1 MIPPQLPPITWYRVS
16 SLDCNTVRVN
26 HQTYLHSDTSA
37 SLHAPSDIC
46 TVPRHSK
53 WNLRVDTD
61 CRQDGASILHSRL
74 CSASKH
80 RKASDG
86 DELEAQHEDASL
98 AHPVCIPASSDSKEA
113 GADIR
118 RYGHQLGIIGGVA
131 HVSSTCQ

>member
-1 MIPPQLPPITWYRVS
+1 MIPPQLPPMTWYIVS
-16 SLDCNTVRVN
+16 SLDHSVVRVDRP
-26 HQTYLHSDTSA
+26 TYLHSDTSA

-53 WNLRVDTD
+53 WNPRVDTD
-61 CRQDGASILHSRL
+61 CRQNGASILHSRL

-80 RKASDG
+80 REAGDG
-86 DELEAQHEDASL
+86 DELEAQHENASL

-131 HVSSTCQ
+131 HVSSTC